1 MAMIRFLKIDSI
13 MHYVDDLDKSCKLYT
28 EIYKLQKA
36 WEDKERGMIGFL
48 FPENNSEIVIHSDK
62 SIPNPSYSFSVENVE
77 EFCTEYKKLGYK
89 VLVEPFDVRT
99 GKYAIIADLDN
110 NEIGII
116 DLTKFDNTPRY
127 DL

>member
-1 MAMIRFLKIDSI
+1 MKGLLKIDSI
-13 MHYVDDLDKSCKLYT
+13 LHYVSDLEKSSKLYSD
-28 EIYKLQKA
+28 IFKLQKA

-62 SIPNPSYSFSVENVE
+62 SLPNPSYSFSVENVKD
-77 EFCTEYKKLGYK
+77 FCTEYKKLGFR
-89 VLVEPFDVRT
+89 VLVEPFEVRT
-99 GKYAIIADLDN
+99 GMYAILADLDD

-116 DLTKFDNTPRY
+116 DLSKFNNKPRY